1 MKKIQL
7 LSLFMA
13 IALFAACSDDD
24 NTTPPPPA
32 QPDNV
37 YQVEGSVCEVTDN
50 GNATVTIIMKSAKF
64 ASKMP
69 AMDIYLPNVPY
80 FVEGGNKQL
89 LASTVIPE
97 VMYGG
102 VMGPYDNYTI
112 NNFSGTM
119 TAEGELAFQ
128 GFMHLGRIEF
138 KGNQEGN
145 AYKGTTTTTYPEG
158 EAPTD
163 VPTVDIT
170 EYENTTSTAEE
181 GEGTATITL
190 NNISFAT
197 GMPTMNIRIPNVAQ
211 AEGSSYYSA
220 VIIPT
225 VSMRGSEYMPMEQY
239 TMTDVACNITE
250 TSLQLTLKF
259 SMGYLRYTATA
270 TDEGYTGTMS
280 FTKITE

>member
-1 MKKIQL
+1 
-7 LSLFMA
+7 MA

-50 GNATVTIIMKSAKF
+50 SDATVTIIMKNAKF

-80 FVEGGNKQL
+80 FAEGGSKQL

-128 GFMHLGRIEF
+128 GFMHLGKIEF
-138 KGNQEGN
+138 KGNQDGN

-163 VPTVDIT
+163 VPTVDIKT
-170 EYENTTSTAEE
+170 YENTTSTAEK

-197 GMPTMNIRIPNVAQ
+197 GMPAMNIRIPNVAQ
-211 AEGSSYYSA
+211 AEGNSYYSP
-220 VIIPT
+220 VIVPT
-225 VSMRGSEYMPMEQY
+225 ASMRGSEYMPMEQY

>member
-1 MKKIQL
+1 MKKFHL
-7 LSLFMA
+7 LSLFVA
-13 IALFAACSDDD
+13 ITLFTACSDDD
-24 NTTPPPPA
+24 NGPTTPPL
-32 QPDNV
+32 PDNV
-37 YQVEGSVCEVTDN
+37 YQVEGTMCEVTDN
-50 GNATVTIIMKSAKF
+50 SDATVTIIMKNAKF

-69 AMDIYLPNVPY
+69 AMDIYLPNIPC

-89 LASTVIPE
+89 LAHTVIPE

-112 NNFSGTM
+112 NNFSGIM
-119 TAEGELAFQ
+119 TAEGALTFQ
-128 GFMHLGRIEF
+128 GFMHLGKIEF
-138 KGNQEGN
+138 TGNQDGN

-163 VPTVDIT
+163 VPTVDIKT
-170 EYENTTSTAEE
+170 YENTTSTAEK

-197 GMPTMNIRIPNVAQ
+197 GMPAMNIRIPNVAQ

-225 VSMRGSEYMPMEQY
+225 VSMSGSGYMPMERY

-270 TDEGYTGTMS
+270 TNDGYTGTMS
-280 FTKITE
+280 FTKVTK